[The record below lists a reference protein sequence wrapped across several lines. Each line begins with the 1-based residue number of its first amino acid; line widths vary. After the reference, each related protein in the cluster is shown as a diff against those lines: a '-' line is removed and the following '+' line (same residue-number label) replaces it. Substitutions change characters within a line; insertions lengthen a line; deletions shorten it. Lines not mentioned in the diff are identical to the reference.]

1 VKELFDFLLILLSQF
16 AGGPGPVENSLVRF
30 GLAAIFW
37 AVLLSIAWSRQRS
50 VKVPREKL
58 LVWGF
63 GLALVREL
71 YLFGQIAGRV
81 ITKQTETSCS
91 ITEPIEHALSMIAVV
106 VVAGAFLRY
115 MLDDPVLSRRYLW
128 VGLSIAGASLLATA
142 IIWPPWWS
150 SIPGLRFHQ
159 TWLAWLFH
167 LPLSVMIIV
176 AIYYLW
182 RKPGWLRN
190 VVSSALGL
198 FFLSEVL
205 FLLNYSTARAYAN
218 ILCPVGNGLHI
229 FAIPLLGYVYLR
241 EQQLEKEQAEAGLR
255 TYREHLEE
263 LVDERT
269 AELTNVNDR
278 LKQEVFERS
287 QAEEALARIS
297 QRDELIL
304 TSAGEGIC
312 GIDKLG
318 HLTFVNPAAAAM
330 LGYSVDELIN
340 QQSHAI
346 WHCRHLDGTP
356 YKEEDCPI
364 CACYQ
369 KGTVYRSDDENFY
382 RQDGR
387 SFPVRVFSTPTYEK
401 GALAGAVVVY
411 QDITE
416 RKRQEEEIAQRNA
429 SLAIQNAVAAALS
442 QSLDVKV
449 SIKSALEMLLE
460 RLSIDVGMIFFY
472 DPASEQLSLE
482 LSSGALSYSEIRN
495 EMNKD
500 CPYWQI
506 SNQALSAIQAVVLP
520 EFGAPADQ
528 HVAYSGGKIFY
539 YLMSAPL
546 VSKGKAVGVITLGS
560 IRPDPIGPHDLDLLT
575 AIGQQMGMAIENARL
590 YKDAEQRSV
599 DLIRLQD
606 ASSLFAASLDENRVT
621 RLVAEQSAW
630 LMECQMACV
639 LRRNNHSNQL
649 ELAASFGMNT
659 DVENIIQNH
668 LGEWEKKVELP
679 ESPRLIRIHNARTD
693 PQVPVA
699 WVEKLRICSILCL
712 PVWGTDQPLMYLCIF
727 ETNRTR
733 KWDPQELELI
743 TNFAAR
749 AAVTLMNARLHKQA
763 EMAAALEERQRIAAD
778 MHDGLAQT
786 LGLLGLKVDEVSE
799 RVAEGPDQITFQAM
813 QSVRETVIR
822 ASAEVRQ
829 SIASLREAPKPLAS
843 LQDQITQLIERQ
855 SGDDLPRVEFI
866 NRLEKPLF
874 LSKDHLQQ
882 VIPLLQEALLNAC
895 HHAHATTIHVRLVS
909 QDGSVQV
916 SVEDDGVGFDPNTL
930 ADTENHFGLSIMQ
943 ARAGRIGGQLVID
956 SAHGQ
961 GHGQGTRI
969 HLTWQPDI
977 EGTPNLRIA
986 ALERLG

>member
-1 VKELFDFLLILLSQF
+1 VKAFFDFFLILLSQF

-37 AVLLSIAWSRQRS
+37 AVLLLIAWSRQRS
-50 VKVPREKL
+50 VKVPRERL

-81 ITKQTETSCS
+81 LTKQTETSCS

-115 MLDDPVLSRRYLW
+115 MLDNAILSRRYLQ

-150 SIPGLRFHQ
+150 SVPGLRFHQ

-182 RKPGWLRN
+182 KKPGWLRN

-205 FLLNYSTARAYAN
+205 FLLNYSTARTYAT
-218 ILCPVGNGLHI
+218 ILCPIGNGLHI
-229 FAIPLLGYVYLR
+229 FAIPLLGFVYLR

-263 LVDERT
+263 LVNERT
-269 AELTNVNDR
+269 AELTNVNER

-318 HLTFVNPAAAAM
+318 RLTFVNPAAAAM
-330 LGYSVDELIN
+330 LGYSIDELIN
-340 QQSHAI
+340 QHSHAI
-346 WHCRHLDGTP
+346 WRCKHKDRMP
-356 YKEEDCPI
+356 YKEEECPI

-369 KGTVYRSDDENFY
+369 KGTVFRSDDEYFN
-382 RQDGR
+382 RQDG
-387 SFPVRVFSTPTYEK
+387 SPFPVRVFSTPTYEK
-401 GALAGAVVVY
+401 GELAGAVVVF
-411 QDITE
+411 QDITD
-416 RKRQEEEIAQRNA
+416 RKHQEEEIAQRSA
-429 SLAIQNAVAAALS
+429 SLAIQNAVASALS

-449 SIKSALEMLLE
+449 SIQSALEMLLE
-460 RLSIDVGMIFFY
+460 RMSIDVGLIFFF

-482 LSSGALSYSEIRN
+482 LFSGALSQDEIHSS
-495 EMNKD
+495 MNKD

-506 SNQALSAIQAVVLP
+506 SKRAISAIKAVTIP
-520 EFGAPADQ
+520 ELGGLADQ
-528 HVAYSGGKIFY
+528 PVVCSGGKTFY
-539 YLMSAPL
+539 FLMSAPL
-546 VSKGKAVGVITLGS
+546 ISKGRPVGVITLGF
-560 IRPDPIGPHDLDLLT
+560 IHPAPVETYDLDLLT
-575 AIGQQMGMAIENARL
+575 AIGQQMGMAIENARM
-590 YKDAEQRSV
+590 YQDAEHRGA

-606 ASSLFAASLDENRVT
+606 AGSLLISSLDENLVT
-621 RLVAEQSAW
+621 RLIAEQSAW
-630 LMECQMACV
+630 LMESQMACV
-639 LRRNNHSNQL
+639 LRRNNQSLQL

-659 DVENIIQNH
+659 EDESIIQNQ
-668 LGEWEKKVELP
+668 LGEWEKTVELA
-679 ESPRLIRIHNARTD
+679 ERPRLICIQNAQTD
-693 PQVPVA
+693 PQVPSV
-699 WVEKLRICSILCL
+699 WVERLKLYSILSL
-712 PVWGTDQPLMYLCIF
+712 PAWGANQPLMYLCIL

-733 KWDPQELELI
+733 KWNPQELELI
-743 TNFAAR
+743 TNFTAR
-749 AAVTLMNARLHKQA
+749 AAVALMNARLHKQV

-786 LGLLGLKVDEVSE
+786 LGLLGLKVDQVSE
-799 RVAEGPDQITFQAM
+799 RLAEGPDQITLQAM
-813 QSVRETVIR
+813 QAVRETVIR
-822 ASAEVRQ
+822 ASAELRQ
-829 SIASLREAPKPLAS
+829 SIASLREAPKPHTS
-843 LQDQITQLIERQ
+843 LQEQVIKLIEQQ
-855 SGDDLPRVEFI
+855 SGDGVPRVEFI
-866 NRLEKPLF
+866 NRLVKPLF

-882 VIPLLQEALLNAC
+882 VFPLLQEALLNALN
-895 HHAHATTIHVRLVS
+895 HARATTIRILLEA
-909 QDGSVQV
+909 QDGSIHA
-916 SVEDDGVGFDPNTL
+916 SVEDDGVGFDPN
-930 ADTENHFGLSIMQ
+930 AFAVTENHFGVSIMQ
-943 ARAGRIGGQLVID
+943 ARAGQIGGQLVID
-956 SAHGQ
+956 SA
-961 GHGQGTRI
+961 HGQGTRI

-977 EGTPNLRIA
+977 EGIPNLRIA